1 MRDAMTPQ
9 SFSDIATAITWA
21 NYVTGND
28 GLHDDDSKFDAWVTC
43 IDKGEYKTPHY
54 NIMRR
59 LDPDYIIDYLVYF
72 PAPLVERAEI
82 QEL

>member
-1 MRDAMTPQ
+1 MTPQ
-9 SFSDIATAITWA
+9 AFTDVATAIRWA
-21 NYVTGND
+21 NSVT
-28 GLHDDDSKFDAWVTC
+28 GLHDSDSKFDAWVTC